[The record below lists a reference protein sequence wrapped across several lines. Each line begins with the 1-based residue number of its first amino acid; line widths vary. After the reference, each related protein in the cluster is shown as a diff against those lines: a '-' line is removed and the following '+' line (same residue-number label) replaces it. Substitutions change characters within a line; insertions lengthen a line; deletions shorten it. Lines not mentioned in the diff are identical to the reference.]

1 MRCKWS
7 DISKYRGELFGI
19 AIISVII
26 LHYLGTL
33 HSGETNRILYMFAR
47 FYDGAVGSVGV
58 DIFVFL
64 SGYGIFYS
72 LSKRETLRKFY
83 QKRFQRVLFPYLVL
97 GLFFWTI
104 KDLIIL
110 KEPFSEFLYDYSL
123 LSFWGSGVQSFWY
136 IAFIC
141 LMYML
146 SPIFFRLTEERRKAA
161 VGFLVLC
168 GIDVICF
175 LVSPHY
181 FDKIEIALQRLPT
194 YLLGMYCGKLSQ
206 SAEDEQEIS
215 NKMMIFLI
223 LSVPVKIAVGLMNHP
238 LARLFNGYYAV
249 FIIAAYVMIRN
260 KMAGSQNSLF
270 KVLSAI
276 GAYSLEIYVIHIAVR
291 NLMGTL
297 QFDLRNPLI
306 YLLHLAIVI
315 PLVRCFVMLQK
326 VRLFKE

>member
-47 FYDGAVGSVGV
+47 FYNGAVGSVGV

-72 LSKRETLRKFY
+72 LCKKEPLSKFF

-104 KDLIIL
+104 KDL
-110 KEPFSEFLYDYSL
+110 K
-123 LSFWGSGVQSFWY
+123 
-136 IAFIC
+136 AF
-141 LMYML
+141 
-146 SPIFFRLTEERRKAA
+146 
-161 VGFLVLC
+161 
-168 GIDVICF
+168 
-175 LVSPHY
+175 
-181 FDKIEIALQRLPT
+181 
-194 YLLGMYCGKLSQ
+194 
-206 SAEDEQEIS
+206 
-215 NKMMIFLI
+215 
-223 LSVPVKIAVGLMNHP
+223 
-238 LARLFNGYYAV
+238 
-249 FIIAAYVMIRN
+249 
-260 KMAGSQNSLF
+260 
-270 KVLSAI
+270 SAI

>member
-1 MRCKWS
+1 MKCKWS
-7 DISKYRGELFGI
+7 DVSKYRGELFGI

-33 HSGETNRILYMFAR
+33 HAGETNRILYMFAR
-47 FYDGAVGSVGV
+47 FYNGSVGSVGV

-72 LSKRETLRKFY
+72 LSKRETFKKFY

-110 KEPFSEFLYDYSL
+110 KEPFPEFVYDYSL
-123 LSFWGSGVQSFWY
+123 LSFWGRGVQSFWY

-141 LMYML
+141 LMYIL
-146 SPIFFRLTEERRKAA
+146 SPIFFRLTADRKKAA
-161 VGFLVLC
+161 AGIMLLC

-175 LVSPHY
+175 LVSPQY
-181 FDKIEIALQRLPT
+181 FDKIEIALQRLPA

-206 SAEDEQEIS
+206 GPEDKQEIS
-215 NKMMIFLI
+215 NKLLLI
-223 LSVPVKIAVGLMNHP
+223 LAFSVPVKVAVGLMNHP
-238 LARLFNGYYAV
+238 LARLLNSYYAV
-249 FIIAAYVMIRN
+249 FIIVAYVMIRN
-260 KMAGSQNSLF
+260 GMAGSQNRLF
-270 KVLSAI
+270 IAISAL
-276 GAYSLEIYVIHIAVR
+276 GACSLEIYVVHIAVR

-297 QFDLRNPLI
+297 QFNLRNPLI
-306 YLLHLAIVI
+306 YLLHLVIVI
-315 PLVRCFVMLQK
+315 PLVRCFIMLQK